1 MHYICELHKY
11 YSIMKTKRLHYLF
24 TLFCTL
30 ALLSA
35 CKDDANAP
43 LRFYYS
49 EYEVPIGG
57 RRGLGLQSGN
67 GDYELEIGDT
77 RIATAGTETG
87 WSGAPAGRII
97 YVSGILTGKTY
108 LKVTDKATQETC
120 TLPIKVVDNYEDI
133 YLYHSHLSSLPNG
146 DPNLLKGI
154 DHLFLMNNHTRDAY
168 FFRQG
173 EGVSITSSGLELI
186 TKGNYTLE
194 QETAD
199 KATLTLTYSVDETP
213 ASEHKFIIWGTPYL
227 FHRLDKNL
235 NLNWG
240 TPSIGETRTSPTPP
254 PSYTLEEVTE
264 GGEAGTGRQISFSV
278 SYLEIPFGIL
288 P

>member
-1 MHYICELHKY
+1 
-11 YSIMKTKRLHYLF
+11 MKTKRLHGL
-24 TLFCTL
+24 CTL
-30 ALLSA
+30 CCMLTLLSA
-35 CKDDANAP
+35 CKEDANAP
-43 LRFYYS
+43 LRFYYT
-49 EYEVPIGG
+49 ECEVPMGG

-67 GDYELEIGDT
+67 GDYELEMGDT
-77 RIATAGTETG
+77 RIAIAGTETG

-97 YVSGILTGKTY
+97 FVSGILTGKTY

-120 TLPIKVVDNYEDI
+120 TLPIKVVDNYEDLR
-133 YLYHSHLSSLPNG
+133 LYHSHLSSLPNG

-194 QETAD
+194 QETAN
-199 KATLTLTYSVDETP
+199 KATFTLTYSVDETP
-213 ASEHKFIIWGTPYL
+213 ASEHRFIIWGSPYL

-240 TPSIGETRTSPTPP
+240 TPPIEETRNSTITPP
-254 PSYTLEEVTE
+254 GNTLEEITE